1 MYPGVLPSCWSK
13 LCVSA
18 APPTPHPTSL
28 NSNSLAVSSVSIVP
42 ATHPLGTSKD
52 FVAHVASFNQ
62 AGATPAA
69 FSLDTDNH
77 FLNVSQWVSVGA

>member
-1 MYPGVLPSCWSK
+1 M
-13 LCVSA
+13 
-18 APPTPHPTSL
+18 
-28 NSNSLAVSSVSIVP
+28 SSVSIVP
-42 ATHPLGTSKD
+42 AAHPLGTSKD

-62 AGATPAA
+62 AGATPAT